1 MAELKCRTPPMSSVK
16 WLLPNGTVL
25 SHASRH
31 PRISVLND
39 GTLNFSHVLLSDT
52 GVYTCM
58 VTNVAGNSNASA
70 YLNVSTAELNTSN
83 YSFFTTVTV
92 ETTEISPEDTTRKY
106 KPVPT
111 TSTGYQPAYT
121 TSTTVLIQT
130 TRVPKQ
136 VAVTATD
143 TNDKMQTSLDE
154 VMKTTKIII
163 GCFVAVTLLA
173 AAMLIVF
180 YKLRKRHQQRSTV
193 TAARTVEIIQ
203 VDDDIPAA
211 APAAATAAPAG
222 VSGEGAVVL
231 PTIHDHINYN
241 TYKPAH
247 GAHWTENSL
256 GNSLHPAVTTI
267 SEPYII
273 QTHTKDKVQETQ
285 I

>member
-1 MAELKCRTPPMSSVK
+1 SS
-16 WLLPNGTVL
+16 
-25 SHASRH
+25 AH

-39 GTLNFSHVLLSDT
+39 GTLNFSHVLLTDT

-92 ETTEISPEDTTRKY
+92 ETTEISPEDASPKFT

-111 TSTGYQPAYT
+111 ASTGYQPAYT
-121 TSTTVLIQT
+121 TTTTVLVQT
-130 TRVPKQ
+130 TRPPRR
-136 VAVTATD
+136 AAAAPTAEAGEGA
-143 TNDKMQTSLDE
+143 QTSLDE

-180 YKLRKRHQQRSTV
+180 YKLRKRHQRRGTV

-203 VDDDIPAA
+203 VDEDMAA
-211 APAAATAAPAG
+211 APPPPPPPAG
-222 VSGEGAVVL
+222 AGEGPAV
-231 PTIHDHINYN
+231 PPAARDRPGPAFGA
-241 TYKPAH
+241 YKAPH

-256 GNSLHPAVTTI
+256 GNSLHPPGPPLP
-267 SEPYII
+267 EPFLV
-273 QTHTKDKVQETQ
+273 QTHAKDKVQETQ

>member
-1 MAELKCRTPPMSSVK
+1 
-16 WLLPNGTVL
+16 
-25 SHASRH
+25 
-31 PRISVLND
+31 
-39 GTLNFSHVLLSDT
+39 
-52 GVYTCM
+52 M

-106 KPVPT
+106 KLVPT

-136 VAVTATD
+136 VAVPATD

-203 VDDDIPAA
+203 VDEDIPAA
-211 APAAATAAPAG
+211 ASSAATAAPSG
-222 VSGEGAVVL
+222 VSGLASADCRA
-231 PTIHDHINYN
+231 T
-241 TYKPAH
+241 
-247 GAHWTENSL
+247 
-256 GNSLHPAVTTI
+256 
-267 SEPYII
+267 
-273 QTHTKDKVQETQ
+273 
-285 I
+285 